1 MSIHPVLAY
10 LDAGSGA
17 AIAAVVASGAVG
29 ARVVAS
35 NVMAK
40 FRRRSAAGPEESAS
54 APETGEPEA
63 QER

>member
-40 FRRRSAAGPEESAS
+40 FRRRPSADDRSVVDAEV
-54 APETGEPEA
+54 GEPEA
-63 QER
+63 QDR